1 VSDVEAVEGSGGESG
16 GGWTRG
22 RIIGV
27 AIGVG
32 VAVLVVT
39 LLIVGLVNRRNDGPR
54 FVADE
59 VLAPAQRK
67 PAPVYSLPVLSPGGT
82 IAPAG
87 RQVSL
92 ANLRG
97 EPVLV
102 NVWASWCGPCR
113 DETPV
118 LEGIW
123 NRYKARGLT
132 VLGLNVEDVTDN
144 ALGFIH
150 KYKLTYPSL
159 RDGSQKTKQ
168 QFGYTGVPET
178 FLVDKNGKV
187 ALYVPGPLTPADI
200 NGFDAVVTPLL
211 RT

>member
-1 VSDVEAVEGSGGESG
+1 M
-16 GGWTRG
+16 
-22 RIIGV
+22 

-32 VAVLVVT
+32 VAVLVVI

-67 PAPVYSLPVLSPGGT
+67 PAPVYSLPVLSAGGT
-82 IAPAG
+82 VRPVG
-87 RQVSL
+87 SQLSL

-97 EPVLV
+97 HPVLV

-123 NRYKARGLT
+123 KRYAGRGLT
-132 VLGLNVEDVTDN
+132 VLGLNVEDVTDD
-144 ALGFIH
+144 AVAFIH

-178 FLVDKNGKV
+178 FLVDKSGKV

-200 NGFDAVVTPLL
+200 SGFDQVVNPLL
-211 RT
+211 KT